1 MSSYYPEPKMNNYI
15 VQIDELD
22 TVETNGSIVYEYE
35 TYDTHIILVP
45 GGKVMPSAYEYL
57 AYNIAKEG
65 YKVTIIKAPFQLAI
79 LNPYQANKYFEEDKD
94 NIIMGHSLG
103 GVVASL
109 NASKETY
116 EALLIMGSYPIAD
129 VKDTKTVLLVGSEEG
144 LLDNENFYESQET
157 LINGYQHII
166 EGGNHA
172 YFGFYGEQKGD
183 NQALLTNKEQ
193 QDYVIEFVLGFID

>member
-65 YKVTIIKAPFQLAI
+65 YKVTIIKAPFQSSESGCSKI
-79 LNPYQANKYFEEDKD
+79 Q
-94 NIIMGHSLG
+94 IIM
-103 GVVASL
+103 
-109 NASKETY
+109 
-116 EALLIMGSYPIAD
+116 
-129 VKDTKTVLLVGSEEG
+129 
-144 LLDNENFYESQET
+144 
-157 LINGYQHII
+157 
-166 EGGNHA
+166 
-172 YFGFYGEQKGD
+172 
-183 NQALLTNKEQ
+183 
-193 QDYVIEFVLGFID
+193 